1 MMHGRVIPHSDGKG
15 SKVIL
20 SRMKIIPKKELT
32 SGDLIF
38 DFFREGK
45 IRMNKTN
52 DPVNRIKIGLGIALL
67 ATLTGCVG
75 WVDGGGGYGGVV
87 VAPEPD
93 FYFFG
98 GGYDRGRDVHG
109 YSQRGSASR
118 AVAHPG
124 GGGRKR

>member
-1 MMHGRVIPHSDGKG
+1 
-15 SKVIL
+15 
-20 SRMKIIPKKELT
+20 MKIEQDKELT

-38 DFFREGK
+38 DFFREEM
-45 IRMNKTN
+45 IRMNPPN
-52 DPVNRIKIGLGIALL
+52 GSVNRIKIGLGIALL

-109 YSQRGSASR
+109 YSDRGSASR
-118 AVAHPG
+118 AAAHPSAGGHVG
-124 GGGRKR
+124 GGGGGGGHGGGGKR